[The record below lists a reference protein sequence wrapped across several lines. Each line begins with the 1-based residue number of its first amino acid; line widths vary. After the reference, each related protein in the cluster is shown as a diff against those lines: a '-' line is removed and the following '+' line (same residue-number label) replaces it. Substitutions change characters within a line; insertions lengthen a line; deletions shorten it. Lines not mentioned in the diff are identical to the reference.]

1 MKSGKVLVSVVMSV
15 YNDEQYLKES
25 LDSIF
30 AQTIQNFEL
39 IIVDD
44 CSTDRTVEIIENY
57 HDDRIR
63 LICNSENRGLTRN
76 LNTALEYVQGTY
88 IARMDGDDKSRP
100 ERFEKQIAYL
110 EQHPELM
117 LISCR
122 THMFG
127 EEDLI
132 SQIQGT
138 PKQLQAMMLIRPV
151 LAHPGF
157 MMRRK
162 LIVQEGF
169 RYDESY
175 RSAQDYN
182 FAARVA
188 RKFGIGVTPD
198 ILLDY
203 RVHKKQ
209 VSSKK
214 SGEQSNNAA
223 RVRSMQLEW
232 LNISLDEKQRD
243 ALETWAKEIKN
254 ADLEDYRQAAKL
266 IPLFL
271 EQNQKTKIY
280 AQKELEEELKKLLYQ
295 WMIRSKSVKT
305 ILQAVGV
312 CGVSGKNCGLMIA
325 KLAETFR
332 YKISREY

>member
-30 AQTIQNFEL
+30 AQTIQAFEL

-63 LICNSENRGLTRN
+63 LIRNTENSGLTRN

-132 SQIQGT
+132 SQLHDAQG
-138 PKQLQAMMLIRPV
+138 
-151 LAHPGF
+151 
-157 MMRRK
+157 
-162 LIVQEGF
+162 
-169 RYDESY
+169 
-175 RSAQDYN
+175 
-182 FAARVA
+182 
-188 RKFGIGVTPD
+188 
-198 ILLDY
+198 
-203 RVHKKQ
+203 
-209 VSSKK
+209 
-214 SGEQSNNAA
+214 
-223 RVRSMQLEW
+223 
-232 LNISLDEKQRD
+232 
-243 ALETWAKEIKN
+243 
-254 ADLEDYRQAAKL
+254 ADCTGRLP
-266 IPLFL
+266 I
-271 EQNQKTKIY
+271 
-280 AQKELEEELKKLLYQ
+280 
-295 WMIRSKSVKT
+295 
-305 ILQAVGV
+305 
-312 CGVSGKNCGLMIA
+312 
-325 KLAETFR
+325 
-332 YKISREY
+332 

>member
-1 MKSGKVLVSVVMSV
+1 MKRGKVLVSVVMSV

-63 LICNSENRGLTRN
+63 LIRNTENRGLTRN

-110 EQHPELM
+110 EQHPDLM

-157 MMRRK
+157 MMRRE
-162 LIVQEGF
+162 LISFVRGENLPMIHSINKIGM
-169 RYDESY
+169 ESI
-175 RSAQDYN
+175 RNPMTVIA
-182 FAARVA
+182 
-188 RKFGIGVTPD
+188 T
-198 ILLDY
+198 
-203 RVHKKQ
+203 
-209 VSSKK
+209 
-214 SGEQSNNAA
+214 
-223 RVRSMQLEW
+223 
-232 LNISLDEKQRD
+232 
-243 ALETWAKEIKN
+243 
-254 ADLEDYRQAAKL
+254 
-266 IPLFL
+266 
-271 EQNQKTKIY
+271 
-280 AQKELEEELKKLLYQ
+280 
-295 WMIRSKSVKT
+295 MIRRIIIKSSF
-305 ILQAVGV
+305 
-312 CGVSGKNCGLMIA
+312 C
-325 KLAETFR
+325 
-332 YKISREY
+332 

>member
-30 AQTIQNFEL
+30 AQTIQDFEL

-44 CSTDRTVEIIENY
+44 CSTDRTVEIIESY

-157 MMRRK
+157 MMRGE
-162 LIVQEGF
+162 LITQEGF

-188 RKFGIGVTPD
+188 KKFEIGVTPE

-214 SGEQSNNAA
+214 SGEQSTTPPECAA
-223 RVRSMQLEW
+223 CSWNGWIFHWMKSERCVGNLGKR
-232 LNISLDEKQRD
+232 
-243 ALETWAKEIKN
+243 
-254 ADLEDYRQAAKL
+254 
-266 IPLFL
+266 
-271 EQNQKTKIY
+271 NQKRCLGGLSTGSE
-280 AQKELEEELKKLLYQ
+280 AD
-295 WMIRSKSVKT
+295 S
-305 ILQAVGV
+305 AV
-312 CGVSGKNCGLMIA
+312 S
-325 KLAETFR
+325 
-332 YKISREY
+332 

>member
-30 AQTIQNFEL
+30 AQTIQDFEL

-122 THMFG
+122 THMFC
-127 EEDLI
+127 
-132 SQIQGT
+132 
-138 PKQLQAMMLIRPV
+138 
-151 LAHPGF
+151 
-157 MMRRK
+157 
-162 LIVQEGF
+162 
-169 RYDESY
+169 
-175 RSAQDYN
+175 
-182 FAARVA
+182 
-188 RKFGIGVTPD
+188 
-198 ILLDY
+198 
-203 RVHKKQ
+203 
-209 VSSKK
+209 
-214 SGEQSNNAA
+214 
-223 RVRSMQLEW
+223 
-232 LNISLDEKQRD
+232 
-243 ALETWAKEIKN
+243 
-254 ADLEDYRQAAKL
+254 
-266 IPLFL
+266 
-271 EQNQKTKIY
+271 
-280 AQKELEEELKKLLYQ
+280 LLYTSPSP
-295 WMIRSKSVKT
+295 RD
-305 ILQAVGV
+305 
-312 CGVSGKNCGLMIA
+312 
-325 KLAETFR
+325 
-332 YKISREY
+332 

>member
-138 PKQLQAMMLIRPV
+138 PKQLQAMMMIRPV

-157 MMRRK
+157 MMRGE
-162 LIVQEGF
+162 LITQEGF

-188 RKFGIGVTPD
+188 RKFNIGVTPE

-203 RVHKKQ
+203 RV
-209 VSSKK
+209 V
-214 SGEQSNNAA
+214 
-223 RVRSMQLEW
+223 
-232 LNISLDEKQRD
+232 DD
-243 ALETWAKEIKN
+243 
-254 ADLEDYRQAAKL
+254 
-266 IPLFL
+266 FL
-271 EQNQKTKIY
+271 
-280 AQKELEEELKKLLYQ
+280 LLGNHLP
-295 WMIRSKSVKT
+295 S
-305 ILQAVGV
+305 
-312 CGVSGKNCGLMIA
+312 
-325 KLAETFR
+325 
-332 YKISREY
+332 

>member
-30 AQTIQNFEL
+30 AQTIQDFEL

-157 MMRRK
+157 MMRRE

-214 SGEQSNNAA
+214 GGEQANNAA
-223 RVRSMQLEW
+223 RVRDMQISWLEV
-232 LNISLDEKQRD
+232 SLGESQRK
-243 ALETWAKEIKN
+243 ALETWAKELKD
-254 ADLEDYRQAAKL
+254 ATEEDYRQAAKL

-271 EQNQKTKIY
+271 QQNGKMKIY
-280 AQKELEEELKKLLYQ
+280 SQKELEEECKKLLYQ
-295 WMIRSKSVKT
+295 WMIRSKSLKAIVQT
-305 ILQAVGV
+305 FSV
-312 CGVSGKNCGLMIA
+312 CEFSFKNCRLILE
-325 KLAETFR
+325 KLTETLR
-332 YKISREY
+332 YKMSREY

>member
-30 AQTIQNFEL
+30 AQTIQYFEL

-63 LICNSENRGLTRN
+63 LIRNTENRGLTRN

-127 EEDLI
+127 GEENTEPAAGDDADPACI
-132 SQIQGT
+132 GT
-138 PKQLQAMMLIRPV
+138 SWFYDARGADYTGRFPV
-151 LAHPGF
+151 
-157 MMRRK
+157 
-162 LIVQEGF
+162 
-169 RYDESY
+169 
-175 RSAQDYN
+175 
-182 FAARVA
+182 
-188 RKFGIGVTPD
+188 
-198 ILLDY
+198 
-203 RVHKKQ
+203 
-209 VSSKK
+209 
-214 SGEQSNNAA
+214 
-223 RVRSMQLEW
+223 
-232 LNISLDEKQRD
+232 
-243 ALETWAKEIKN
+243 
-254 ADLEDYRQAAKL
+254 
-266 IPLFL
+266 
-271 EQNQKTKIY
+271 
-280 AQKELEEELKKLLYQ
+280 
-295 WMIRSKSVKT
+295 
-305 ILQAVGV
+305 
-312 CGVSGKNCGLMIA
+312 
-325 KLAETFR
+325 
-332 YKISREY
+332 

>member
-30 AQTIQNFEL
+30 AQTIQDFEL

-188 RKFGIGVTPD
+188 KKFEIGVTPE
-198 ILLDY
+198 IL
-203 RVHKKQ
+203 
-209 VSSKK
+209 
-214 SGEQSNNAA
+214 
-223 RVRSMQLEW
+223 
-232 LNISLDEKQRD
+232 
-243 ALETWAKEIKN
+243 
-254 ADLEDYRQAAKL
+254 
-266 IPLFL
+266 
-271 EQNQKTKIY
+271 
-280 AQKELEEELKKLLYQ
+280 
-295 WMIRSKSVKT
+295 
-305 ILQAVGV
+305 
-312 CGVSGKNCGLMIA
+312 
-325 KLAETFR
+325 
-332 YKISREY
+332 

>member
-30 AQTIQNFEL
+30 AQTIQDFEL

-151 LAHPGF
+151 SGASWLHDA
-157 MMRRK
+157 
-162 LIVQEGF
+162 QE
-169 RYDESY
+169 
-175 RSAQDYN
+175 
-182 FAARVA
+182 
-188 RKFGIGVTPD
+188 
-198 ILLDY
+198 
-203 RVHKKQ
+203 
-209 VSSKK
+209 
-214 SGEQSNNAA
+214 
-223 RVRSMQLEW
+223 
-232 LNISLDEKQRD
+232 
-243 ALETWAKEIKN
+243 
-254 ADLEDYRQAAKL
+254 ADCAGR
-266 IPLFL
+266 IP
-271 EQNQKTKIY
+271 I
-280 AQKELEEELKKLLYQ
+280 
-295 WMIRSKSVKT
+295 
-305 ILQAVGV
+305 
-312 CGVSGKNCGLMIA
+312 
-325 KLAETFR
+325 
-332 YKISREY
+332 